1 MKPNW
6 YFNLEMPETGS
17 DGGLNPAHMRNRLL
31 GILHAFF
38 SQNPHTY
45 AIFLPKERNRLRVFA
60 SSRDDL
66 DKLVAYLNPN
76 RWIRDYVRLTYP
88 VEINQAEI
96 KKWSGFQRYRIPTE
110 KSDRKTG
117 EQKGQLRQRRMQKA
131 NEEKMEY
138 FIVHSQ
144 STGQSYS
151 FFIEK
156 YAGKPNQGECLPNSY
171 GFSTSAHPFSLPD
184 VP

>member
-6 YFNLEMPETGS
+6 YFDLDMPTGGS
-17 DGGLNPAHMRNRLL
+17 DEFSPVPAMRNRTL
-31 GILHAFF
+31 GILHGFF

-45 AIFLPKERNRLRVFA
+45 AIALPEKRSSLRVFA
-60 SSRDDL
+60 STRDDL
-66 DKLVAYLNPN
+66 DRLVAFLTPN

-88 VEINQAEI
+88 VGIDSADV
-96 KKWSGFQRYRIPTE
+96 KKWTGFQRYRIPTE

-117 EQKGQLRQRRMQKA
+117 EQKGKLRQRRMQKA
-131 NEEKMEY
+131 KDEKMEY
-138 FIVHSQ
+138 FIVHST
-144 STGQSYS
+144 STGQDYS

-156 YAGKPNQGECLPNSY
+156 LAGKPDTGECLPNSY
-171 GFSTSAHPFSLPD
+171 GFSTPTHPFCLPD